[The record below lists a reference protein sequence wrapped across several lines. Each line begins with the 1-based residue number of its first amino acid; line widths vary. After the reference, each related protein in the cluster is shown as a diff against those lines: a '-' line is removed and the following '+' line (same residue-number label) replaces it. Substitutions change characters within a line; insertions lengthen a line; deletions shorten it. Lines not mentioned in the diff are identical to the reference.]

1 MEHACWIYIFFAPLE
16 SIKFRL
22 LKLKERYITHCIIF
36 DKYRL
41 SHIFSLYKLFKT
53 IFLNVPQFSEMPL
66 EVFWF
71 TYQSLLKHNMKFL
84 AMLVKSRS
92 SVRLV
97 LFFRHLSVFMY
108 KNVLWWHV
116 IHFHQCFLNDR
127 IKATLS
133 IMM

>member
-1 MEHACWIYIFFAPLE
+1 MEHACCIYIFFAPLE
-16 SIKFRL
+16 SIKFGL

-53 IFLNVPQFSEMPL
+53 IFLNMPQFSEMPL

-71 TYQSLLKHNMKFL
+71 TYQSVLKHNMKFL

-97 LFFRHLSVFMY
+97 LFSVTCQCLCTRTCCGDMLFIFISVFWMTEL
-108 KNVLWWHV
+108 KLL
-116 IHFHQCFLNDR
+116 CL
-127 IKATLS
+127 
-133 IMM
+133 